1 MRTGGLVEANPLPA
15 PTMAPRALKLELGLV
30 MVLAFAPSLLSLLLG
45 ALAGGGGGSGT
56 TQVGMAEATASM
68 LLTMFLTWS
77 PLLVLAY
84 LLMRNRESS
93 ATLGL
98 GRIRG
103 SDLGLAIPLWIVSYV
118 VVLILGYAFQSL
130 GSNDVQFL
138 PLGLPLWYL
147 LVQSVVIAVGAGV
160 TEEIMVRGYAMTRL
174 QQLGAPPAVIVLVPT
189 ALWSLLHIY
198 QGPAAVAVIFGLGL
212 VWALWFQRTR
222 RLWPLIIAHALFD
235 LTQLLLL
242 INSSR

>member
-1 MRTGGLVEANPLPA
+1 
-15 PTMAPRALKLELGLV
+15 
-30 MVLAFAPSLLSLLLG
+30 
-45 ALAGGGGGSGT
+45 
-56 TQVGMAEATASM
+56 
-68 LLTMFLTWS
+68 
-77 PLLVLAY
+77 
-84 LLMRNRESS
+84 
-93 ATLGL
+93 
-98 GRIRG
+98 
-103 SDLGLAIPLWIVSYV
+103 

-147 LVQSVVIAVGAGV
+147 LLQSVVIAVGAGV

-198 QGPAAVAVIFGLGL
+198 QGLAAVAVIFGLGL